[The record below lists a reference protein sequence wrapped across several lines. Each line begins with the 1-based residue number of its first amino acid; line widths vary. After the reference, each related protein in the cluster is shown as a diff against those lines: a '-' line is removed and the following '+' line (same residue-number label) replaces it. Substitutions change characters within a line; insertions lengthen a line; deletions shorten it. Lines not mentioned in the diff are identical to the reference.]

1 MMKIKNFIMI
11 AGIFA
16 AGFLLAS
23 AGKADSPMV
32 KTQDGTYIVNTA
44 SLCDAK
50 GFKGAT
56 PVEVYI
62 KGGKVLKVVALSNQE
77 TPGYFA
83 KVKNS
88 LLPLFNGMKIKD
100 AKKQALATEVDG
112 CTGAT
117 YSTKAIQKNISAA
130 LEYYEKHK

>member
-1 MMKIKNFIMI
+1 MRIKNLAPVF
-11 AGIFA
+11 GI
-16 AGFLLAS
+16 LACVILFVS
-23 AGKADSPMV
+23 AGNGNSPMT
-32 KTQDGTYIVNTA
+32 KTTDGTYVVNTTT
-44 SLCDAK
+44 LCNAK

-62 KGGKVLKVVALSNQE
+62 KGGKVLKVVPLANQE
-77 TPGYFA
+77 SPGYFA

-88 LLPLFNGMKIKD
+88 LLPLFSGLKIKD
-100 AKKQALATEVDG
+100 AKKQAQASSVDG

-117 YSTKAIQKNISAA
+117 YSTKATQKNISVA